1 MGTLAEKY
9 DKADRRLRRVSATVG
24 AVVALVS
31 AAAGICAWVSNQFQ
45 NAVASQIEEFREEVE
60 RSDREQALAI
70 MRLELMSLISHDPD
84 NVVEIERLG
93 RKYFQAGGD
102 SWMSAVYSDYAR
114 EHNLDTTF
122 LVTGEHL

>member
-9 DKADRRLRRVSATVG
+9 DKADRRLRRIAGTVG

-31 AAAGICAWVSNQFQ
+31 VAAGICAWVSNQFQ
-45 NAVASQIEEFREEVE
+45 NAVADQIEEFREEVE
-60 RSDREQALAI
+60 RSDKGQALAI

-93 RKYFQAGGD
+93 KKYFQAGGD
-102 SWMSAVYSDYAR
+102 SWMSAVYSDYAK
-114 EHNLDTTF
+114 EHDLDTTF
-122 LVTGEHL
+122 LVIGEHL